1 MKKSILFVALAAMVL
16 LSCTNKPKYD
26 IHLSLKNSDAKKVY
40 IGISDLNKF
49 VIIDSAEVKNGK
61 AHMSGSV
68 VKTQRAYLFAKEFKN
83 KEVPFYIENSRI
95 NINLD
100 AKDFKSVKI
109 KGGNLQAQ
117 VEEYIGIKEYYTK
130 KFYAARD
137 KYNAE
142 RKKYNQNKD
151 PKLKDNLD
159 TLGYRISQVFV
170 QQKKAI
176 IDFIRK
182 YNSSPVAIHTLSEN
196 IQSIRNIDAIKLL
209 ESFTGDA
216 KKSSVYKSIDKFVK
230 KRATYAVGS
239 VAPDFEMNTPEG
251 KPFKLSSLRGKVVI
265 MDIWASWCGP
275 CRAENPNVKRIYKK
289 FHKKGLEVL
298 SVSLDDDKSKWVK
311 AIKEDGLN
319 WHHVSE
325 LNGWKSKVV
334 KLYGV
339 RGVPHIVIIDKK
351 GVIVAKNLRDI
362 SLEKKIEELLK

>member
-40 IGISDLNKF
+40 VGISDLNKF

-68 VKTQRAYLFAKEFKN
+68 IRTQKAYLFSREVKN
-83 KEVPFYIENSRI
+83 MEIPFYIENSRI

-100 AKDFKSVKI
+100 AKDFKSVKVI
-109 KGGNLQAQ
+109 GGNLQAQ
-117 VEEYIGIKEYYTK
+117 VDEYKGICDYYTK
-130 KFYAARD
+130 KFYSVRDEYNAAR
-137 KYNAE
+137 KEYNIS
-142 RKKYNQNKD
+142 KD
-151 PKLKDNLD
+151 AKVKENLD
-159 TLGYRISQVFV
+159 SLSFKISQVFV
-170 QQKKAI
+170 QKNKAI
-176 IDFIRK
+176 LDFITK
-182 YNSSPVAIHTLSEN
+182 YNSSPVAIHTLSDN
-196 IQSIRNIDAIKLL
+196 IQSIRNLDAVKLL
-209 ESFTGDA
+209 RNFTGDA
-216 KKSSVYKSIDKFVK
+216 KNSSVYRSIDKFVK

-239 VAPDFEMNTPEG
+239 MAPDFEINTPDG
-251 KPFKLSSLRGKVVI
+251 KPFKLSSLRGHVVI

-298 SVSLDDDKSKWVK
+298 SVSLDDDKSKWLK

-351 GVIVAKNLRDI
+351 GVIVAKNLRDV
-362 SLEKKIEELLK
+362 SLEKKVEELLK